1 MRQFENM
8 GQGVSGVN
16 QPGTGSKRVRF
27 IDSNN
32 PESNIAHAGENA
44 ADEGNQLLRDDNDV
58 NQSSEEF
65 DDDEDEEMRYE
76 NN

>member
-8 GQGVSGVN
+8 GQAVPGGS

-32 PESNIAHAGENA
+32 PENNIAASGDPA
-44 ADEGNQLLRDDNDV
+44 ADEGNQLLRDDDNDAV
-58 NQSSEEF
+58 
-65 DDDEDEEMRYE
+65 
-76 NN
+76 